1 MPILHPED
9 PRGAT
14 NFRRQIDVTILN
26 GQSGQQGY
34 VDLHRSCETVVGIYM
49 PAAWT
54 AASITLM
61 TIPPL
66 TANPSAATWNDVYDK
81 NGNEYTITCA
91 AGEYII
97 ISPSDLAGIRYL
109 KLRSGTS
116 GTPVAQGGD
125 RTITLV
131 TRPI

>member
-9 PRGAT
+9 KRRER
-14 NFRRQIDVTILN
+14 NFRRQINVTILN

-34 VDLHRSCETVVGIYM
+34 VDLHRSCETVVGVVM

-61 TIPPL
+61 TVPPL
-66 TANPSAATWNDVYDK
+66 TADPSAATWSDVYERD
-81 NGNEYTITCA
+81 GTEYEITCD
-91 AGEYII
+91 AGQHII
-97 ISPSDLAGIRYL
+97 LPPSELAGIRYL

-116 GTPVAQGGD
+116 GTPVAQGAT
-125 RTITLV
+125 RTITLI
-131 TRPI
+131 TRPV